1 MRALVVVVALM
12 ACKGEDKKPAPRA
25 ETPVV
30 APQPQSDEYADDRE
44 RMVRDTIERRGI
56 TDERLLAA
64 MRVVPRHMFV
74 PHEIRQRAYADSA
87 LPIGFGLTISQPY
100 IVATMTSAAHIK
112 PGMRVLEIGTGS
124 GYQAAVLS
132 VMGCEVYTIEIHEEL
147 AKRTREVFRSLGLTE
162 IQFRTGDGYFGW
174 RDAGPFDAIL
184 VTAAAP
190 SVPKLLLEQ
199 LKPDGRMVIPVGNRD
214 EQMLEVVTH
223 DGVEELMPVL
233 FGPMRGEI
241 ETQR

>member
-1 MRALVVVVALM
+1 MRVLAVVVALM
-12 ACKGEDKKPAPRA
+12 ACKGEDKPAPKH
-25 ETPVV
+25 ETPAVV
-30 APQPQSDEYADDRE
+30 APEPDPFADDRE

-74 PHEIRQRAYADSA
+74 PHEIRGRAYADSA

-100 IVATMTSAAHIK
+100 IVAKMTSAAHIK

-147 AKRTREVFRSLGLTE
+147 AKRTREVFRSLGLKE

-174 RDAGPFDAIL
+174 KDAGPFDAIL
-184 VTAAAP
+184 VTAAARE
-190 SVPKLLLEQ
+190 VPKPLLEQ
-199 LKPDGRMVIPVGNRD
+199 LKPGGRMVIPVGSRD

-223 DGVEELMPVL
+223 DGFEELMPVI

-241 ETQR
+241 ETQAR